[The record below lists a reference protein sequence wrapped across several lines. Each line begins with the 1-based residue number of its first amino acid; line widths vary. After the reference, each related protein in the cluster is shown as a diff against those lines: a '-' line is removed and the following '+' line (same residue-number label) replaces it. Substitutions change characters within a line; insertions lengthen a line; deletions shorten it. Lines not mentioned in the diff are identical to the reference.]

1 MLSHTCPS
9 GEGLV
14 HRLTNTLGCAFL
26 LGSNYY
32 GRKYSR
38 GVCVANALSGAFGG
52 SSSSGGDDDD
62 EDSSNRNTL
71 LCLDPRC
78 IDPNCEI
85 IFDAN
90 ASGSSLGMPME
101 GENFFRWEK
110 TIDQSNIDLVD

>member
-1 MLSHTCPS
+1 
-9 GEGLV
+9 
-14 HRLTNTLGCAFL
+14 
-26 LGSNYY
+26 
-32 GRKYSR
+32 
-38 GVCVANALSGAFGG
+38 VCVANALSEAFGG
-52 SSSSGGDDDD
+52 SSSSGGDDD

-85 IFDAN
+85 IFDTN
-90 ASGSSLGMPME
+90 VSGSSLGMPME